1 MFQITMEI
9 ELLFQGACS
18 HFKQWRCLENPAKAE
33 NTLEETEWGPFVL
46 LSVQTHAL
54 RMLIEK

>member
-1 MFQITMEI
+1 MEI

-18 HFKQWRCLENPAKAE
+18 HFKQWRYLENPAKAE

-46 LSVQTHAL
+46 LSVQTHVL
-54 RMLIEK
+54 SMLIEK